1 VLQNRLGILQKLLRE
16 ETGQDLI
23 EYALLGGFVS
33 VAVGAV
39 FPYLA
44 GQIGTI
50 LSKAKSVLDNS
61 YKTG

>member
-1 VLQNRLGILQKLLRE
+1 MLKNRFKTLRRLLSE

-33 VAVGAV
+33 VAVGAT
-39 FPYLA
+39 FPYIA

-50 LSKAKSVLDNS
+50 LSKAKSVLDTS
-61 YKTG
+61 AG

>member
-44 GQIGTI
+44 AQIGTI

>member
-1 VLQNRLGILQKLLRE
+1 MLANRHEVLRRLLRE

-33 VAVGAV
+33 VAVGAT

-50 LSKAKSVLDNS
+50 LSKARSVLDNS

>member
-1 VLQNRLGILQKLLRE
+1 MLLNRLNILRKLLRE

-33 VAVGAV
+33 VAVGAT
-39 FPYLA
+39 FPYIA

-50 LSKAKSVLDNS
+50 LSKCRSILDVAA
-61 YKTG
+61 G